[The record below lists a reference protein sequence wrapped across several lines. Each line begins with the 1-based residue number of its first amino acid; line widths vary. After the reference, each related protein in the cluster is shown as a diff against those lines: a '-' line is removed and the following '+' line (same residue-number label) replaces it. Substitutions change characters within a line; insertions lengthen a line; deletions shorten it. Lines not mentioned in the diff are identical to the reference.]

1 MPIQVP
7 IKQEQHCLLLLCMSV
22 KRFDKGYNTQRLP
35 YTGSRAH
42 YLFML
47 HPVLIDIS
55 YSLWSL
61 ILTTLFSV
69 TSGNFSAIHVD
80 YVDFVPELGWQFQ
93 SHNL

>member
-1 MPIQVP
+1 
-7 IKQEQHCLLLLCMSV
+7 MSV
-22 KRFDKGYNTQRLP
+22 KRFDMGYNTQRLQ

-69 TSGNFSAIHVD
+69 TSGNFSAIHID